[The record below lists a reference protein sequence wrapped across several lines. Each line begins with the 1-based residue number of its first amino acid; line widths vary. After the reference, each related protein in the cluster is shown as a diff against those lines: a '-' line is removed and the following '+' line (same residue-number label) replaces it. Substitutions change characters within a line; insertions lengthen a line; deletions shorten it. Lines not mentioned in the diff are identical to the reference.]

1 MSKYTSYIMIGL
13 AQIFGGIS
21 LLVFAIFLFAGSF
34 NLLQMHLDESG
45 VLWFDA
51 GLSLLF
57 FIQHSGMIRKPFHRW
72 LARFVPEEYTAAIYA
87 IASGIVLL
95 LVILLWQKPTQT
107 IIAASGLFC
116 WSLRGIFLF
125 SLLGFYWGIK
135 ALRFFDPFGVR
146 PIVNRLRGRNPTPMP
161 FTVAGPY
168 RWVRHPLYL
177 FMILMIWSCPDLTAD
192 RLLFDLLWTV
202 WIVIGS
208 YLEEIDLIAEFGDAY
223 REYQKRVPMLV
234 PLSKW
239 PKRERIIVNKGH
251 ERD

>member
-1 MSKYTSYIMIGL
+1 MIGL
-13 AQIFGGIS
+13 ARILGGMS

-34 NLLQMHLDESG
+34 NLLEMHLDESG

-95 LVILLWQKPTQT
+95 LVILLWQKSTQT

-177 FMILMIWSCPDLTAD
+177 FMILMIWSCPDLTRD

-208 YLEEIDLIAEFGDAY
+208 YLEEIDLVTEFGEAY
-223 REYQKRVPMLV
+223 REYQKKVIMLI
-234 PLSKW
+234 PLLKW
-239 PKRERIIVNKGH
+239 PKR
-251 ERD
+251 